1 MTVIS
6 VMLLLEKPLR
16 KLMSKL
22 KIRPLVRSYHNMQQQ
37 AEVAL
42 QGQRRL
48 QQPLQALQQQ
58 PLMIKQ
64 QQQRQQQRNKGL
76 VKIDE
81 C

>member
-22 KIRPLVRSYHNMQQQ
+22 KIRPLVRSYHNMRQQ

-42 QGQRRL
+42 LGSTTTTTAASSAATTAADDQTT
-48 QQPLQALQQQ
+48 AA
-58 PLMIKQ
+58 
-64 QQQRQQQRNKGL
+64 
-76 VKIDE
+76 E
-81 C
+81 TTAAE